1 MTQPRVAKDYFRKGE
16 GIAKDVGFLARF
28 LFSEAKSTIGNRT
41 DNTDF
46 SRSRKCLNIFHDRIR
61 ALLSQQKEYITSN
74 KFSKK
79 TLTLSA
85 KALAVKNNLE
95 MKLMIKLV

>member
-1 MTQPRVAKDYFRKGE
+1 SLMTQPRVAKDYFRKGE

-46 SRSRKCLNIFHDRIR
+46 SRSRKCLNISHDRIR

-85 KALAVKNNLE
+85 KALDRKS
-95 MKLMIKLV
+95 